1 MKSIKF
7 ILAAV
12 VLVAAVAGCRK
23 METPNESKLQVEV
36 NFTVADRAD
45 FGVTTKAVKTSWAAG
60 DSILVLFKPETAEG
74 YLDDPNRMYLVY
86 NGTEWEESW
95 GGNGLP
101 SISAFIKIVIQMEN
115 KGEGVFV
122 AIHHRGKVEIQDG
135 RLSGY
140 KGGEFMSCAGA
151 YTCTMGSGSLIFDM
165 DPISMELDPKL
176 YQVSIDEGAVL
187 EMMTKD
193 NRLSIFTKGIMS
205 SAYTLS
211 EDIHCSRSTLLSY
224 DLNEGEFV
232 VAEPEGERIIGP
244 GGVINGEDLS
254 FVFYSTASGFS
265 GIANKYYKFQL
276 ASIRSEVAGGVKLFE
291 YEAGTGKIEP
301 GKAVLLPNVDSWV
314 EVEE

>member
-95 GGNGLP
+95 DGVGPALT
-101 SISAFIKIVIQMEN
+101 AFIKIGIQTEN

-151 YTCTMGSGSLIFDM
+151 YTCKRVSGGNLVFDM
-165 DPISMELDPKL
+165 DLISMELDPKL
-176 YQVSIDEGAVL
+176 YQISIAEGAVL

-193 NRLSIFTKGIMS
+193 NRLGMFTKG
-205 SAYTLS
+205 ANPLAKYTLS

-254 FVFYSTASGFS
+254 FVFYSTASV
-265 GIANKYYKFQL
+265 IANKYYKFQL
-276 ASIRSEVAGGVKLFE
+276 ASIRSEVAGGVKMFE
-291 YEAGTGKIEP
+291 YEAGTRRIGP
-301 GKAVLLPNVDSWV
+301 GKAVLLPNDDSWV